1 MLLLGEELVVAC
13 RKQGPICADPT
24 IKELIDYD
32 QFCGIQST
40 PKQVLSSQPPSP
52 LPSPH
57 GEGITFG
64 CFLFI
69 RRRYCHW
76 RCTTLQETSARFSF
90 SPGEKA
96 GMRASVNTI
105 VHLLPERRA

>member
-57 GEGITFG
+57 GEGIALAIFG
-64 CFLFI
+64 LCDEL
-69 RRRYCHW
+69 
-76 RCTTLQETSARFSF
+76 SADAAARHFKKPANDSP
-90 SPGEKA
+90 SPGGGKA
-96 GMRASVNTI
+96 GMRASVNTC
-105 VHLLPERRA
+105 